1 MTNPIKLCSRRSIR
15 SRDWRVRENC
25 CTTEISSVYSIFT
38 ADDVARDDMAQ
49 ADDVVINDLSYDD
62 VSLNKRENKI

>member
-1 MTNPIKLCSRRSIR
+1 MTNPTKLCSRRSIR
-15 SRDWRVRENC
+15 SRDWLVSESR

-38 ADDVARDDMAQ
+38 ADDVARDDVAQ
-49 ADDVVINDLSYDD
+49 ADDVAINDLSYDD